1 MTKALNP
8 VLELDQVSLSYQGK
22 PVLAECS
29 MSLLTGDF
37 CYLLGPTG
45 SGKSSILKLFYRAVK
60 PTKGDVRLHGK
71 TIQTLP
77 NRKTPYIRRQI
88 GVVFQD
94 FQLLQDRNV
103 FENIAFALR
112 VTGTPSA
119 KIEQRVKHLLD
130 LVGLSH
136 KKKEPIHVLSGGE
149 QQRISIAR
157 ALANAPDVLLADEP
171 TGNLDPGASTTIMKL
186 LHQINR
192 EQQVTVLMVTHNHSM
207 VKRFPGKRLE
217 LKDGTLYDPS
227 VTPTHRLS
235 SI

>member
-1 MTKALNP
+1 MTN
-8 VLELDQVSLSYQGK
+8 K

-112 VTGTPSA
+112 VTGTL
-119 KIEQRVKHLLD
+119 LLD
-130 LVGLSH
+130 SLTKKRSLSMFYQVVSN
-136 KKKEPIHVLSGGE
+136 KGFPLQEP
-149 QQRISIAR
+149 
-157 ALANAPDVLLADEP
+157 
-171 TGNLDPGASTTIMKL
+171 
-186 LHQINR
+186 
-192 EQQVTVLMVTHNHSM
+192 
-207 VKRFPGKRLE
+207 
-217 LKDGTLYDPS
+217 
-227 VTPTHRLS
+227 
-235 SI
+235 